1 MSAASLLSNLRA
13 RGPLKIGRALARL
26 PIVQGGMGVGI
37 SLSTLAAAVAVAG
50 GIGVI
55 SAAFIGGTPR
65 YRELNITHAEALKMD
80 IARAKE
86 QTDGVIG
93 VNIMVALTDFDALAK
108 AADEAGADVIFA
120 GAGLPLT
127 LPASVR
133 RDSKTALVPIVSS
146 AKAAKLLVKWWQDK
160 YDRTPDGFVVEG
172 PMAGG
177 HLGFKPEQVFDP
189 AYALDN
195 LVTDVLTVAKPLGIP
210 VIAAGGLFTGQD
222 VKRVLDLGA
231 SGAQLGTR
239 FVATSECDA
248 PDEFKQAYV
257 TCEPNDIDI
266 VQSPVG
272 MPGRAMKG
280 DLTEK
285 AAQGLAKPRRCRYQ
299 CITTCKRLE
308 SPYCIADALL
318 TALDGDTRNGLVF
331 VGANGWRVDEV
342 STVAGVMAALDAEM
356 GAPIAGKV
364 EA

>member
-1 MSAASLLSNLRA
+1 MIRSLHLPNLRA
-13 RGPLKIGRALARL
+13 YGPLKIGRALAHL
-26 PIVQGGMGVGI
+26 PIIQGGMGVGI

-65 YRELNITHAEALKMD
+65 YRDLNISHAQALEMD
-80 IARAKE
+80 IGRAKSM
-86 QTDGVIG
+86 TDGVIG
-93 VNIMVALTDFDALAK
+93 VNIMVALSDFDALAA
-108 AADEAGADVIFA
+108 AADNAGADVIFA

-127 LPASVR
+127 LPNSVR

-146 AKAAKLLVKWWQDK
+146 AKAANLLVKWWKDK

-172 PMAGG
+172 PLAGG
-177 HLGFKPEQVFDP
+177 HLGFKPDQLEDP
-189 AYALDN
+189 AYALDT
-195 LVTDVLTVAKPLGIP
+195 LVTQVLAVARPLNIP

-231 SGAQLGTR
+231 DGAQLGTR
-239 FVATSECDA
+239 FVATRECDA
-248 PDEFKQAYV
+248 PDEFKQAYIA
-257 TCEPNDIDI
+257 CEPEDIAI

-285 AAQGLAKPRRCRYQ
+285 AAQGLMHPRRCRYQ

-318 TALDGDTRNGLVF
+318 TALEGDTRNGLVF
-331 VGANGWRVDEV
+331 VGANGWQVNEV
-342 STVAGVMAALDAEM
+342 MDVKGVMAALDSEM
-356 GAPIAGKV
+356 GAPAAGKDK
-364 EA
+364 A